1 MTEVVHILDRFV
13 PELQQ
18 YLLIED
24 IGSYLIAEGL
34 LSGDD
39 YLMLT
44 KRTSNKE
51 AVVELLHLVRKKGPD
66 CLESFLNALRRSCTE
81 ATTPHQ
87 GHLYLWE
94 LFQANRSEAQPLKK
108 QKSRSLLSLL
118 SITKHNK
125 NSKSNKVC
133 MWLINNIA
141 TYVYPCMHAHILNY
155 VCTYIL
161 LL

>member
-1 MTEVVHILDRFV
+1 MAEVVHILDRFV

-51 AVVELLHLVRKKGPD
+51 AVVELLHLVRKKD
-66 CLESFLNALRRSCTE
+66 LTAWKAF
-81 ATTPHQ
+81 
-87 GHLYLWE
+87 
-94 LFQANRSEAQPLKK
+94 
-108 QKSRSLLSLL
+108 
-118 SITKHNK
+118 
-125 NSKSNKVC
+125 
-133 MWLINNIA
+133 
-141 TYVYPCMHAHILNY
+141 
-155 VCTYIL
+155 
-161 LL
+161 